1 MLSTVTT
8 KGQVTIPKTLR
19 DALGINPNDR
29 IEFVREGERIV
40 LQPLKTLKA
49 FRGSVKTR
57 GPGDF
62 QTERAVAK
70 TAVAKRVLKETK

>member
-8 KGQVTIPKTLR
+8 KGQVTIPKPLR
-19 DALGINPNDR
+19 DALGISPNDR

-49 FRGSVKTR
+49 FRGVVKSR
-57 GPGDF
+57 GAGNF
-62 QTERAVAK
+62 RAERSIAK
-70 TAVAKRVLKETK
+70 TAVAKRVIKETE

>member
-8 KGQVTIPKTLR
+8 KGQVTIPKPLR
-19 DALGINPNDR
+19 DALGISPNDR
-29 IEFVREGERIV
+29 IEFVQEGERLI

-49 FRGSVKTR
+49 FRGAVKSR

-62 QTERAVAK
+62 ETERAIAK
-70 TAVAKRVLKETK
+70 TAVGRRVIKEME